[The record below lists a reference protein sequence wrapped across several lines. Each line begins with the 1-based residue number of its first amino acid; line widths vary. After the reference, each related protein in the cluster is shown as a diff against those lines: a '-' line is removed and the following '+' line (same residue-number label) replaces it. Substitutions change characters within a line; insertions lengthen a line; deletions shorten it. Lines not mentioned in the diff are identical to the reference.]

1 MQRVMNLFDRGGR
14 EAREVIVQPAK
25 PLPRTQDRV
34 PVLQARDNVLI
45 LRDLSAAAAVGVGSV
60 DDALLSDQEIRVKL
74 ETYREDLLK
83 QVRFEFQ
90 IVIGTRPQNL
100 DTYYNKL
107 LARIEHLQNVE
118 RLLYAF
124 EDGLIAFCQHGQ
136 PSLDAF
142 TQTFGLHPDDLR
154 GTPGAA
160 HALAWLL
167 ASGDA
172 DGLKLIEAR
181 GPALVAEAARQ
192 LIHWQDLIEVRTQ
205 HVRSQIEQRHAPV
218 RTVYFATSYHVRL
231 ASKATA
237 RLKGPLSEDEIA
249 KASRELDNRCG
260 QIARIIER
268 MQLKAWRATHEE
280 LVREIQY
287 FYHPSQVDLAR
298 REVRAERSVAIGLA
312 RARV

>member
-1 MQRVMNLFDRGGR
+1 MRQWMNLFDRGNR
-14 EAREVIVQPAK
+14 EAQAAMATPAQ

-45 LRDLSAAAAVGVGSV
+45 LRDMSIASAVGVGSV
-60 DDALLSDQEIRVKL
+60 DDALLSDAEIRSKL

-83 QVRFEFQ
+83 QIRFDFQ
-90 IVIGTRPQNL
+90 IVVGTRPQNL
-100 DTYYNKL
+100 DPYYQKL
-107 LARIEHLQNVE
+107 LMWLEDKQSAEKM
-118 RLLYAF
+118 LYQLEKGLSHFCQKGIASPGAF
-124 EDGLIAFCQHGQ
+124 RIAFNFEPGD
-136 PSLDAF
+136 LA
-142 TQTFGLHPDDLR
+142 GL
-154 GTPGAA
+154 PGAI
-160 HALAWLL
+160 HALARLMV
-167 ASGDA
+167 SGDA
-172 DGLKLIEAR
+172 EVLKLVEER
-181 GPALVAEAARQ
+181 GPAVIAESVEKV
-192 LIHWQDLIEVRTQ
+192 IHWQSLLELRIQ
-205 HVRSQIEQRHAPV
+205 HLREQIEQRHAPV

-249 KASRELDNRCG
+249 KAVRELDNRCC

-287 FYHPSQVDLAR
+287 FYHPSQVELAT
-298 REVRAERSVAIGLA
+298 REMRVERSVAMGLA

>member
-1 MQRVMNLFDRGGR
+1 MQRVMNLFDRSER
-14 EAREVIVQPAK
+14 HARDAIVQPAK

-45 LRDLSAAAAVGVGSV
+45 LRDLSVAAAVGVGSV
-60 DDALLSDQEIRVKL
+60 DDALLSDGEIHAKL

-100 DTYYNKL
+100 DAYYNKL

-118 RLLYAF
+118 RRLYAF
-124 EDGLIAFCQHGQ
+124 EDRLIAFCQGGQ

-142 TQTFGLHPDDLR
+142 TQTFGFHPDDLH

-167 ASGDA
+167 ASGDTE
-172 DGLKLIEAR
+172 GLKLIEAR
-181 GPALVAEAARQ
+181 GPEVIAEAAQQ
-192 LIHWQDLIEVRTQ
+192 LIHWQDLIELRAQ
-205 HVRSQIEQRHAPV
+205 HIRSQIEQRHAPI
-218 RTVYFATSYHVRL
+218 RTVYFATSYHARL

-237 RLKGPLSEDEIA
+237 RLKGPLTADEIA
-249 KASRELDNRCG
+249 KAIRELDNRCG

-268 MQLKAWRATHEE
+268 MQLKAWRATHDE

-287 FYHPSQVDLAR
+287 FYHPSQVELAR
-298 REVRAERSVAIGLA
+298 REMHAERSVAMGLA
-312 RARV
+312 KA